1 MKKLFKLVFISLF
14 SLSLLTIN
22 GQILEPVKWSYSA
35 VNVSENVYDL
45 FFHANIETNWHLYSV
60 DVPEN
65 GPIPTSFSFKESVLY
80 EKIDEIIEV
89 TTPYEK
95 FDPSFNMNI
104 KMFDRKADFR
114 QRIRVLSN
122 DRVFITGT
130 HEFMSCDDSRCTP
143 PQEIDFRF
151 EVKKTEQSAG
161 TESKTVTEPEEET
174 SAVSPADIASE
185 PLSQE
190 LVELKSEADSDTRS
204 LWIFFFI
211 AFAAGLAGLLTPCVF
226 PMIPMTV
233 TFFMQKQGNRLNAII
248 NALIFGIS
256 IIAIYTGL
264 GLLVSL
270 TSVGAGFANQ
280 LSTHW
285 IPNLLF
291 FILFVAFAA
300 SFFGLFEIV
309 LPGNLASRTDQRA
322 DKGGYLGSFFMAV
335 TLVIVSLSCV
345 GPIIGA
351 LLVEAA
357 GGLALKPIL
366 GMFGFSLA
374 FALPFTLFAIFP
386 SWLKNLPK
394 SGGWLNSV
402 KIVLGFIVLAFSL
415 KFLLSID
422 QVYQF
427 GILSRDVYLAIWI
440 VLFTLLGLYLLGKI
454 KFSNDSDIPYL
465 SVPRLFLVIAV
476 FSFVLYLI
484 PGMFGAPLKG
494 LSSMLPAK
502 STHSFDLQ
510 TMIDA
515 GGTGV
520 VALPVDNQVCETPK
534 YADFL
539 SLPHGLTGYFDLQQG
554 LDCARKLNKPVFL
567 DFVGHACS
575 NCKVMEARVWS
586 DPGVLEILRND
597 YVIIA
602 LYVDDRT
609 TLPEGE
615 WYVSEFDGKEK
626 RRMGQKNLDYQIVNF
641 NTNTQPMYALV
652 DHDENLLTQPRGF
665 DLNIEAFIRFLEEGK
680 KEFAKRNQ

>member
-1 MKKLFKLVFISLF
+1 MKNLIKLSIIFLF
-14 SLSLLTIN
+14 ASSLSTVSA
-22 GQILEPVKWSYSA
+22 QILEPVKWTYS
-35 VNVSENVYDL
+35 VGKVSADEFDL
-45 FFHANIETNWHLYSV
+45 FFHATIETNWHLYSI
-60 DVPEN
+60 DVPDN
-65 GPIPTSFSFKESVLY
+65 GPIPTSFRFNESDLF
-80 EKIDEIIEV
+80 EKIGKLVEV

-95 FDPSFNMNI
+95 FDPSFSMNI
-104 KMFDRKADFR
+104 KMFDGKADFR

-122 DRVFITGT
+122 EKVFITGT
-130 HEFMSCDDSRCTP
+130 LEFMSCDDSRCTP

-151 EVKKTEQSAG
+151 EVQKNINTADPEPKTTVVAEEVTPAVT
-161 TESKTVTEPEEET
+161 TEDIDQESPIRET
-174 SAVSPADIASE
+174 IELESE
-185 PLSQE
+185 TG
-190 LVELKSEADSDTRS
+190 SDTRS

-291 FILFVAFAA
+291 FLLFVAFAA

-309 LPGNLASRTDQRA
+309 LPGNLASKTDQQA

-465 SVPRLFLVIAV
+465 SVPRLFLVIVV
-476 FSFVLYLI
+476 FSFVVYLI

-510 TMIDA
+510 TMIKSGGPGVAILPADA
-515 GGTGV
+515 Q
-520 VALPVDNQVCETPK
+520 LCETPK

-554 LDCARKLNKPVFL
+554 LDCARKQNKPVFL

-586 DPGVLEILRND
+586 DPRVLEILRND

-615 WYVSEFDGKEK
+615 WVVSEFDGKEK

>member
-1 MKKLFKLVFISLF
+1 MRKKITKIKIPSIMKRIFLFVLAVYVFLIGGDLKAQ
-14 SLSLLTIN
+14 LLD
-22 GQILEPVKWSYSA
+22 PVKWTYSIEK
-35 VNVSENVYDL
+35 VSENEYDL
-45 FFHANIETNWHLYSV
+45 FFHAAIEENWHLYSV
-60 DVPEN
+60 DVPDN
-65 GPIPTSFSFKESVLY
+65 GPIPTSFFFEASKLY
-80 EKIDEIIEV
+80 ELVGGITEV
-89 TTPYEK
+89 TKPYEK
-95 FDPSFNMNI
+95 FDPSFDMNI
-104 KMFDRKADFR
+104 KMFDVKADFS
-114 QRIRVLSN
+114 QRVKILSQ
-122 DRVFITGT
+122 DKFFIKGT
-130 HEFMSCDDSRCTP
+130 LEFMSCDDSRCTP
-143 PQEIDFRF
+143 PKELEFSFEINMGASVA
-151 EVKKTEQSAG
+151 EKIETTE
-161 TESKTVTEPEEET
+161 ESEFSTTPF
-174 SAVSPADIASE
+174 D
-185 PLSQE
+185 
-190 LVELKSEADSDTRS
+190 EAAKRS
-204 LWIFFFI
+204 LWVFFFI
-211 AFAAGLAGLLTPCVF
+211 SFAAGLAGLLTPCVF

-280 LSTHW
+280 LSSHW
-285 IPNLLF
+285 IPNLIF

-309 LPGNLASRTDQRA
+309 LPGNLANKTDQKA
-322 DKGGYLGSFFMAV
+322 DKGGYIGSFFMAV

-357 GGLALKPIL
+357 GGLALKPII
-366 GMFGFSLA
+366 GMFGFALA

-402 KIVLGFIVLAFSL
+402 KVVLGFVVLAFSL

-427 GILSRDVYLAIWI
+427 GILTRDIYLAIWI
-440 VLFTLLGLYLLGKI
+440 VIFSLLGFYLLGKI
-454 KFSNDSDIPYL
+454 RFSHDSDLPYL
-465 SVPRLFLVIAV
+465 SVGRLALSIAV
-476 FSFVLYLI
+476 FSFVVYMI

-510 TMIDA
+510 KMILA
-515 GGTGV
+515 GGNGPAIATPENE
-520 VALPVDNQVCETPK
+520 LCETPK
-534 YADFL
+534 YAEFL
-539 SLPHGLTGYFDLQQG
+539 SLPHGLTGYFDLEQG

-586 DPGVLEILRND
+586 DPRVLEMLRND

-609 TLPEGE
+609 QLPESE
-615 WYVSEFDGKEK
+615 WVTSSFDGKQK
-626 RRMGQKNLDYQIVNF
+626 KTIGQKNLDYQITKF
-641 NTNTQPMYALV
+641 NTNTQPFYALI
-652 DHDENLLTQPRGF
+652 DSQGNLLNQPRGY
-665 DLNIEAFIRFLEEGK
+665 DLNVEAFVNFLEQGI
-680 KEFAKRNQ
+680 KEFQNRN

>member
-1 MKKLFKLVFISLF
+1 MKRVLVSLF
-14 SLSLLTIN
+14 ILLPFLFAGN
-22 GQILEPVKWSYSA
+22 LQAQLLDPVKWKYS
-35 VNVSENVYDL
+35 VEKVSDNEYDL
-45 FFHANIETNWHLYSV
+45 FFHAEIEENWHLYSV
-60 DVPEN
+60 DVPDN
-65 GPIPTSFSFKESVLY
+65 GPIPTSFVFEPSEFY
-80 EKIDEIIEV
+80 ELVGEIVEV
-89 TTPYEK
+89 TTPYSK
-95 FDPSFNMNI
+95 FDPSFNMDI
-104 KMFDRKADFR
+104 KMFDHKADFS
-114 QRIRVLSN
+114 QRVKVLT
-122 DRVFITGT
+122 DQYFTIEAR

-143 PQEIDFRF
+143 PKEMEHAFEIN
-151 EVKKTEQSAG
+151 KGAT
-161 TESKTVTEPEEET
+161 P
-174 SAVSPADIASE
+174 AVASE
-185 PLSQE
+185 EATVDEIPVTPFDSSD
-190 LVELKSEADSDTRS
+190 KSS
-204 LWIFFFI
+204 LWVFFFI
-211 AFAAGLAGLLTPCVF
+211 SFAAGLAGLLTPCVF

-256 IIAIYTGL
+256 IIVIYTGL
-264 GLLVSL
+264 GFLVSL

-285 IPNLLF
+285 IPNLIF
-291 FILFVAFAA
+291 FLLFVAFAA

-309 LPGNLASRTDQRA
+309 LPGNLASRTDQQA
-322 DKGGYLGSFFMAV
+322 DKGGFVGSFFMAV

-386 SWLKNLPK
+386 SWLNKLPK

-402 KIVLGFIVLAFSL
+402 KVVLGFVVLAFSL

-427 GILSRDVYLAIWI
+427 GILTRDIYLAIWI
-440 VLFTLLGLYLLGKI
+440 VIFSLLGFYLLGKI
-454 KFSNDSDIPYL
+454 KFSHDSDLPYL
-465 SVPRLFLVIAV
+465 SVGRLALSIAV
-476 FSFVLYLI
+476 FSFVVYMI

-510 TMIDA
+510 KMILA
-515 GGTGV
+515 GGSGPAIAT
-520 VALPVDNQVCETPK
+520 PDNDLCETPK
-534 YADFL
+534 YAEFL
-539 SLPHGLTGYFDLQQG
+539 SLPHGLTGYFDLEQG

-586 DPGVLEILRND
+586 DPRVLEILRND

-609 TLPEGE
+609 RLPENE
-615 WYVSEFDGKEK
+615 WIVSSFDGKEK
-626 RRMGQKNLDYQIVNF
+626 RTIGQKNLDYQITKF
-641 NTNTQPMYALV
+641 TTNTQPFYTLI
-652 DHDENLLTQPRGF
+652 DHNENLLNQPRGY
-665 DLNIEAFIRFLEEGK
+665 DLNVEAFVKFLEQGK
-680 KEFAKRNQ
+680 KEFESRN

>member
-1 MKKLFKLVFISLF
+1 MFIFNAFAILAFHFNSRIINMRKITVILSLF
-14 SLSLLTIN
+14 LSAFVGNIN
-22 GQILEPVKWSYSA
+22 AQMLDPVKWTYSLEK
-35 VNVSENVYDL
+35 VSEDEYDL
-45 FFHANIETNWHLYSV
+45 FFHAVIDENWHLYSV
-60 DVPEN
+60 DVPPN
-65 GPIPTSFSFKESVLY
+65 GPIPTSFLFEDSEFHELVG
-80 EKIDEIIEV
+80 EIVEV
-89 TTPYEK
+89 TKPYAK
-95 FDPSFNMNI
+95 FDPSFDMTI
-104 KMFDRKADFR
+104 KMFDVKADFK
-114 QRIRVLSN
+114 QRVKILSDKN
-122 DRVFITGT
+122 FFIKGT

-143 PQEIDFRF
+143 PKELEFSFEINRGAAPAVAQVTVSSEIPVTPFDD
-151 EVKKTEQSAG
+151 AG
-161 TESKTVTEPEEET
+161 S
-174 SAVSPADIASE
+174 
-185 PLSQE
+185 
-190 LVELKSEADSDTRS
+190 RS

-211 AFAAGLAGLLTPCVF
+211 SFAAGLAGLLTPCVF

-248 NALIFGIS
+248 NALVFGIS

-285 IPNLLF
+285 IPNLIF

-309 LPGNLASRTDQRA
+309 LPGNLANKTDQKA
-322 DKGGYLGSFFMAV
+322 DKGGFAGSFFMAV

-402 KIVLGFIVLAFSL
+402 KVVLGFIVLAFSL

-427 GILSRDVYLAIWI
+427 GLLSRDIYLAIWI
-440 VLFTLLGLYLLGKI
+440 VLFSMLGFYLLGKI
-454 KFSNDSDIPYL
+454 KFSHDSDLPYVT
-465 SVPRLFLVIAV
+465 VPRLVLAIAT
-476 FSFVLYLI
+476 FSFVVYLL

-510 TMIDA
+510 KIIQS
-515 GGTGV
+515 GGIGTTIAAPGND
-520 VALPVDNQVCETPK
+520 LCETPR
-534 YADFL
+534 YSDFL
-539 SLPHGLTGYFDLQQG
+539 SLPHGLNGYFDLEQG

-586 DPGVLEILRND
+586 DPRVLEILRND

-609 TLPEGE
+609 RLPENE
-615 WYVSEFDGKEK
+615 WYISTFDGREK
-626 RRMGQKNLDYQIVNF
+626 RTIGQKNLDFQITKF
-641 NTNTQPMYALV
+641 NTNTQPFYALV
-652 DHDENLLTQPRGF
+652 DHSKNLLNQPRGY
-665 DLNIEAFIRFLEEGK
+665 DLNVEAFVKFLEEGK
-680 KEFAKRNQ
+680 KEFQNRN

>member
-1 MKKLFKLVFISLF
+1 MKRASLIVLAAFVFLIGGNLKAQ
-14 SLSLLTIN
+14 LLD
-22 GQILEPVKWSYSA
+22 PVKWTYSIEK
-35 VNVSENVYDL
+35 VSENEYDL
-45 FFHANIETNWHLYSV
+45 FFHAAIDENWHLYSV

-65 GPIPTSFSFKESVLY
+65 GPIPTSFFFEVSGLY
-80 EKIDEIIEV
+80 EMVGDITEV
-89 TTPYEK
+89 TKPYEK
-95 FDPSFNMNI
+95 FDPSFDMNI
-104 KMFDRKADFR
+104 KMFDVKADFS
-114 QRIRVLSN
+114 QRVKILSQ
-122 DRVFITGT
+122 DKFFIKGT
-130 HEFMSCDDSRCTP
+130 LEFMSCDDSRCTP
-143 PQEIDFRF
+143 PKELEFSFEINRGASVA
-151 EVKKTEQSAG
+151 ETIGG
-161 TESKTVTEPEEET
+161 TEE
-174 SAVSPADIASE
+174 SE
-185 PLSQE
+185 FSTTPFD
-190 LVELKSEADSDTRS
+190 EAGKRS

-211 AFAAGLAGLLTPCVF
+211 SFAAGLAGLLTPCVF

-280 LSTHW
+280 LSSHW
-285 IPNLLF
+285 IPNLIF

-309 LPGNLASRTDQRA
+309 LPGNLANKTDQKA
-322 DKGGYLGSFFMAV
+322 DKGGYIGSFFMAV

-357 GGLALKPIL
+357 GGLALKPII
-366 GMFGFSLA
+366 GMFGFALA

-402 KIVLGFIVLAFSL
+402 KVVLGFVVLAFSL

-427 GILSRDVYLAIWI
+427 GILTRDIYLAIWI
-440 VLFTLLGLYLLGKI
+440 VIFSLLGFYLLGKI
-454 KFSNDSDIPYL
+454 RFSHDSDMPYL
-465 SVPRLFLVIAV
+465 SVGRLALAIAV
-476 FSFVLYLI
+476 FSFVVYLI

-502 STHSFDLQ
+502 SSHSFDIQ
-510 TMIDA
+510 AMIQA
-515 GGTGV
+515 GGTRGT
-520 VALPVDNQVCETPK
+520 AIEQDNTVCETPK
-534 YADFL
+534 YSDFL
-539 SLPHGLTGYFDLQQG
+539 YLPHGLNGYFDLQQG
-554 LDCARKLNKPVFL
+554 LDCAKKLGKPVFL

-575 NCKVMEARVWS
+575 NCKAMEARVWS
-586 DPGVLEILRND
+586 DPRVLEMLRND

-609 TLPEGE
+609 KLPENE
-615 WYVSEFDGKEK
+615 WVTSSFDGKQK
-626 RRMGQKNLDYQIVNF
+626 KTIGQKNLDYQITKF
-641 NTNTQPMYALV
+641 NTNTQPFYALI
-652 DHDENLLTQPRGF
+652 DSEGNLLNQPRGY
-665 DLNIEAFIRFLEEGK
+665 DLNVEAFVQYLEEGLK
-680 KEFAKRNQ
+680 TFEKNNNILITP